1 MKHRKT
7 TENVLFTTVGKI
19 LVELEI
25 LEKRHGDESVAV
37 WTHTDLTFGI
47 VGMGLDADGDLR
59 IELEEMDNEEGFYC
73 VADTLDTLKEY
84 DRDVKVYLAGSGLY
98 LNVDGDGSI
107 FAEADEDDE
116 NVGFYASVFGQYEE
130 KRTSVWRT
138 DAEERE
144 LAENA
149 RKEKRESCAE
159 TITLAILTV
168 GAAVLLVYKAY
179 CLIARTG
186 GPVWEHILWI
196 VGSIVCLFVGGGIL
210 YHHKDN
216 K

>member
-1 MKHRKT
+1 MKRKSFVAVGRLVGEL
-7 TENVLFTTVGKI
+7 TEN
-19 LVELEI
+19 E
-25 LEKRHGDESVAV
+25 EKYGHYLAVCWIQDDEDDR
-37 WTHTDLTFGI
+37 TLGI

-73 VADTLDTLKEY
+73 VADTIDALKEY
-84 DRDVKVYLAGSGLY
+84 GKDVKVYLAGCGLY
-98 LNVDGDGSI
+98 LSIDGEGGI
-107 FAEADEDDE
+107 FAEADDEDE

-130 KRTSVWRT
+130 KRTGVWRT

-144 LAENA
+144 LAEKA
-149 RKEKRESCAE
+149 RKEKHESRAE

-179 CLIARTG
+179 CLISRTG

-196 VGSIVCLFVGGGIL
+196 VGSIVCLFVGGGTL
-210 YHHKDN
+210 YHQKDN